1 MEDLSLTKKP
11 LGRDSECSKP
21 AASIDIYIIAG
32 QSNGAGYSRIDMSV
46 LESLWGACAVGS
58 ENVIYRGCAEFT
70 KMVNTPEVSTGV
82 NRISVWTPAKAGQG
96 KDALHMGAEVG
107 MAARLSSSYYTGDK
121 VCGIIKYAHGGTS
134 IFNNREGENAAN
146 GNWVSPS
153 YAKAKGWSYAEST
166 ADVKNLTGNLYRN
179 LLEEVRGGVEGLR
192 ELGYGKI
199 NIKGVFWMQGESDRG
214 DPAEYEVALK
224 YFINDL
230 RADLGR
236 MMGEDLSRLA
246 FMIGEISRASG
257 SAKADSI
264 AFNEV
269 FISKQREIAAGMDHV
284 YVIPSGQYEINRL
297 ENGQDVNGQ
306 DAWHW
311 TTEPMFRIGE
321 HVGQCILDNVLK
333 KN

>member
-1 MEDLSLTKKP
+1 M
-11 LGRDSECSKP
+11 
-21 AASIDIYIIAG
+21 
-32 QSNGAGYSRIDMSV
+32 
-46 LESLWGACAVGS
+46 
-58 ENVIYRGCAEFT
+58 
-70 KMVNTPEVSTGV
+70 
-82 NRISVWTPAKAGQG
+82 G
-96 KDALHMGAEVG
+96 KSSDHMGAEVG
-107 MAARLSSSYYTGDK
+107 MASYLSEKYYNNGKTA
-121 VCGIIKYAHGGTS
+121 GIIKFAHGGTS
-134 IFNNREGENAAN
+134 LFSYTGAENAAS

-153 YAKAKGWSYAEST
+153 YAQALGVEWT
-166 ADVKNLTGNLYRN
+166 GLTGGLYRG
-179 LLEEVRGGVEGLR
+179 LLEQIERSVAQLEGL
-192 ELGYGKI
+192 GYTEV

-230 RADLGR
+230 RTDLGR
-236 MMGEDLSRLA
+236 MMGEDLSTLA

-311 TTEPMFRIGE
+311 TTEHMFRIGE